1 MNSSKIRP
9 SRLGRNP
16 FIHELKF
23 SASEKIKVRKFKNEI
38 MNSIYLCPRFFS
50 NMLELNVV
58 VSLLLDRSRR

>member
-23 SASEKIKVRKFKNEI
+23 TTSEKIKVRKFKNEI
-38 MNSIYLCPRFFS
+38 LNSIYLCPRFVS
-50 NMLELNVV
+50 NMLELNIL
-58 VSLLLDRSRR
+58 VSF